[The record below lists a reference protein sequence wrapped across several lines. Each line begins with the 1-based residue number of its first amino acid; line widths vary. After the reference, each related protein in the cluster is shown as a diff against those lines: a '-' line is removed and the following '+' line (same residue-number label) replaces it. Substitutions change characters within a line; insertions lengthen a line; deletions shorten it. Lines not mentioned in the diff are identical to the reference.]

1 MLCDCKFAKGRI
13 DSMLNHLLKRCPS
26 MTQEDRNLAFLHMQH
41 TSNGPAKAKKQV
53 LGNQIGQQDAVLV
66 QSQTSLDA
74 LQGLGQQ
81 ALPGNSVVENMQHMP
96 QMLQQSAQEVQP
108 TNIPAQMLIQRQQSA
123 LDTLAEVSRRHMDY
137 STNSQ
142 SYTDD
147 LNGPTTSR
155 QVQDPLISRHAQ
167 EISPSDS
174 LLQDMVNVRRT
185 NPQEL
190 MHGYFLEVLQRYNN
204 NESIV
209 PRLVEP
215 ISTSSYPAYVTQA
228 QVGAEHPAFSDDAV
242 QSSLVHSTMNASH
255 QTNQCNL
262 GPDDAPIDPQLD
274 VPMNNNQSIPPSQP
288 DEPHPQPQDDLITWT
303 EAPQGFVTQ
312 QELPSNEPN
321 PEFGTAHKSD
331 KNNARARFTDTRRKE
346 VQEVRKR
353 GACMRCRML
362 KKPCSEG
369 TPCGTCKKIDS
380 ARLWKGTCLRTKL
393 ADEFTLYSTSYFH
406 SSMAAQISGA
416 MHGLLFVPLPGSI
429 QVKFTPQSSFAV
441 SLSAKGHYS
450 LTTNQDVID
459 TAHANGLDRGISAKD
474 LVVLDDT
481 FASQKVSNYC
491 TNDKILQD
499 CIKNEKSAFI
509 RATLQEALALLR
521 TEKSQ
526 EQPTSAKS
534 GSRTNHISPSV
545 LLSNVIELWAE
556 TNVLVHDG
564 RGALQICYN
573 KKLSPCQD
581 PQPVDWPDNPS
592 QESLLLSPDSLSHD
606 LIHSQLLAA
615 TETVCHRLSRAVMNE
630 LERRL
635 LQRQQVSAFATF
647 IAAVILLSCIER
659 ITSFYHAM
667 DPSSTPNAAGN
678 IATVLPA
685 DSRPPNYPPSVPAPS
700 TLWPQGPHFAR
711 LLTTLLR
718 MRALPP
724 KTTLTMDNKLAV
736 LREPG
741 LPVRLNGV
749 AMRDQQDAEMATAAG
764 WLDPLGLNVDF
775 LRNRRDGDVADVGWE
790 MKFVSAVL
798 LSEGM

>member
-1 MLCDCKFAKGRI
+1 
-13 DSMLNHLLKRCPS
+13 MLNHLLKRCPS

-53 LGNQIGQQDAVLV
+53 LSNQAGQQDAVLV
-66 QSQTSLDA
+66 QPQTSLVA

-81 ALPGNSVVENMQHMP
+81 ALPINPAIENRQQMP
-96 QMLQQSAQEVQP
+96 QMLQQSSQEGQP
-108 TNIPAQMLIQRQQSA
+108 ANIPPHMLMQRQQSA

-142 SYTDD
+142 AYTGDLDD
-147 LNGPTTSR
+147 TTMSR
-155 QVQDPLISRHAQ
+155 QTQGPSNSRHAQ
-167 EISPSDS
+167 DVAPPDS
-174 LLQDMVNVRRT
+174 LLQDMINARRA
-185 NPQEL
+185 NPQIGL
-190 MHGYFLEVLQRYNN
+190 MNDYFLEVLQRYNN
-204 NESIV
+204 NGSIV
-209 PRLVEP
+209 SRPVEP
-215 ISTSSYPAYVTQA
+215 ISTPSYPAYIAQA
-228 QVGAEHPAFSDDAV
+228 QVGAENPAFSDNAV
-242 QSSLVHSTMNASH
+242 QLPLGHTIITASH
-255 QTNQCNL
+255 QMNQSNL
-262 GPDDAPIDPQLD
+262 GPDDAPIDPQLNILMD
-274 VPMNNNQSIPPSQP
+274 NDESIQPNQPDEPPSQP
-288 DEPHPQPQDDLITWT
+288 QDDFITWS

-312 QELPSNEPN
+312 QEPPSNEPN

-393 ADEFTLYSTSYFH
+393 ADEFTTYSTSYFH
-406 SSMAAQISGA
+406 SRMAARLGT
-416 MHGLLFVPLPGSI
+416 MHDLLFVPSPGSI
-429 QVKFTPQSSFAV
+429 QVKFIPQSTFAV
-441 SLSAKGHYS
+441 SLSAKCHN
-450 LTTNQDVID
+450 TPTNNRDVNGN
-459 TAHANGLDRGISAKD
+459 AQANGLDDSIKGKD
-474 LVVLDDT
+474 FIVLDDT
-481 FASQKVSNYC
+481 LASQKVSNFC
-491 TNDKILQD
+491 MNDKILQD
-499 CIKNEKSAFI
+499 CIRNEKSAFM
-509 RATLQEALALLR
+509 RATLQEAVALLQ
-521 TEKSQ
+521 TEKLQ
-526 EQPTSAKS
+526 EQPANTKP

-545 LLSNVIELWAE
+545 LLSNVIELWVE
-556 TNVLVHDG
+556 TNILVCDRQG
-564 RGALQICYN
+564 VLQIRHN
-573 KKLSPCQD
+573 SSMPPCQD
-581 PQPVDWPDNPS
+581 PQTVDWSDDS
-592 QESLLLSPDSLSHD
+592 SRESRPMPPDSLSYE
-606 LIHSQLLAA
+606 LIRSQLLAA
-615 TETVCHRLSRAVMNE
+615 TENACQRLSRAVMNE

-647 IAAVILLSCIER
+647 ISAVVLFSCIER
-659 ITSFYHAM
+659 IASFYHAM
-667 DPSSTPNAAGN
+667 DPSRPPSAAGN
-678 IATVLPA
+678 IVTELAHQPGS
-685 DSRPPNYPPSVPAPS
+685 DSRPPGYPASVPAPS

-724 KTTLTMDNKLAV
+724 KTTLTTDNKLAV

-749 AMRDQQDAEMATAAG
+749 AVRDQQDAETARAAN

-775 LRNRRDGDVADVGWE
+775 LRSRRDGDVADVGWE

>member
-1 MLCDCKFAKGRI
+1 
-13 DSMLNHLLKRCPS
+13 MLNHLLKRCPS
-26 MTQEDRNLAFLHMQH
+26 MTQEDRNIAFVHMQH

-53 LGNQIGQQDAVLV
+53 LSNQTGQQDAVLV
-66 QSQTSLDA
+66 QPQTSLIA

-81 ALPGNSVVENMQHMP
+81 TLPSNPVIENRQQMP
-96 QMLQQSAQEVQP
+96 QMLQQSSQEVQP
-108 TNIPAQMLIQRQQSA
+108 MNIPPHLLMQRQQSA

-137 STNSQ
+137 STSSQ
-142 SYTDD
+142 SYNDD
-147 LNGPTTSR
+147 LENPTTSR
-155 QVQDPLISRHAQ
+155 QAQKPSISRNAQ
-167 EISPSDS
+167 EISQPDS
-174 LLQDMVNVRRT
+174 LLQFMIDARRD
-185 NPQEL
+185 NPQVGL
-190 MHGYFLEVLQRYNN
+190 MHGYFLEAFQRYDKYGSHAPRPI
-204 NESIV
+204 ESI
-209 PRLVEP
+209 
-215 ISTSSYPAYVTQA
+215 STPSYPPYIAEA
-228 QVGAEHPAFSDDAV
+228 QVGAENPAFSDHAV
-242 QSSLVHSTMNASH
+242 QSPLIHTTTIASH
-255 QTNQCNL
+255 QTNQSNL
-262 GPDDAPIDPQLD
+262 GSNDAPIDPHLD
-274 VPMNNNQSIPPSQP
+274 VPMNNNESILPNPPN
-288 DEPHPQPQDDLITWT
+288 EPLPHTQDDFVTWT
-303 EAPQGFVTQ
+303 EAPQEFVTQ
-312 QELPSNEPN
+312 QEPPSNEPN

-406 SSMAAQISGA
+406 SRMAARISGA
-416 MHGLLFVPLPGSI
+416 MNGLLFAPLPGSI
-429 QVKFTPQSSFAV
+429 QVVFIPQSTFAV
-441 SLSAKGHYS
+441 SLSAKSHRIP
-450 LTTNQDVID
+450 TKNQNDID
-459 TAHANGLDRGISAKD
+459 NPQANGMENATNGKD
-474 LVVLDDT
+474 LVVLDDPLT
-481 FASQKVSNYC
+481 SQRVSNFC
-491 TNDKILQD
+491 MNDKILQD
-499 CIKNEKSAFI
+499 CIRNEKSAFLK
-509 RATLQEALALLR
+509 ATLQEAVELLH

-526 EQPTSAKS
+526 EQSSHAKS

-545 LLSNVIELWAE
+545 LLSNVLELWVE
-556 TNVLVHDG
+556 TNILVHSYP
-564 RGALQICYN
+564 GALQIRHN
-573 KKLSPCQD
+573 STTSPCHD
-581 PQPVDWPDNPS
+581 PQTVDWSDISGQAS
-592 QESLLLSPDSLSHD
+592 QPVSPDPLSYD
-606 LIHSQLLAA
+606 LIRSQLLGA
-615 TETVCHRLSRAVMNE
+615 TENACHRLSRAVMNE

-647 IAAVILLSCIER
+647 ISAVLLFSCIER

-667 DPSSTPNAAGN
+667 DPSRLPSIAGDN
-678 IATVLPA
+678 ATVLSPPHG
-685 DSRPPNYPPSVPAPS
+685 SETRPPGYPTSVAPPS

-749 AMRDQQDAEMATAAG
+749 AVRDQQDAETARAAN

-775 LRNRRDGDVADVGWE
+775 LRSRRDGDVAVVGWE
-790 MKFVSAVL
+790 MKFISAVL